1 MISPFLLYKNSVEL
15 VSFFPIIDE
24 FAYKRRKFVQL
35 YLQTHNNNLTNS
47 KSEDIS
53 IKIYKY
59 QHLYMKNVGF
69 LMIKHKKPFRVHFKL
84 NEPKL

>member
-1 MISPFLLYKNSVEL
+1 MITISPFLLYKNSIEL

-53 IKIYKY
+53 SIKIFKY
-59 QHLYMKNVGF
+59 QHLYMKNVGI
-69 LMIKHKKPFRVHFKL
+69 LMINHKKPFRVHFKL
-84 NEPKL
+84 K